1 MMVEEKHFVVPVN
14 EGPTASLIEKP
25 LPPLEAAARK
35 DGQKA
40 ITVKTIRHGD
50 CVEVGKDRFDETVT
64 GFLNQV
70 GEENVVSITTFTYSH
85 IDLATR
91 QPLQDYGVMVVYKA

>member
-1 MMVEEKHFVVPVN
+1 EEKHFVVPVS
-14 EGPTASLIEKP
+14 EGPTQSLIEKP
-25 LPPLEAAARK
+25 LPPLEAAAKK

-50 CVEVGKDRFDETVT
+50 CVEVGKDKFDETVT

-91 QPLQDYGVMVVYKA
+91 QAVQDYGVMVVYKS